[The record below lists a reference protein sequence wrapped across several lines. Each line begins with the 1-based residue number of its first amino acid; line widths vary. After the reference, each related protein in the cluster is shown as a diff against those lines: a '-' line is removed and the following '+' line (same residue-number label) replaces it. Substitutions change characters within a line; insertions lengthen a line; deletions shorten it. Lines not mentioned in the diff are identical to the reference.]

1 MEAFYK
7 HQEDMLAMLTSHKQF
22 AINAEAG
29 CGKTLPMLWHLTNLL
44 KSGAIDDAL
53 VIAPKSAL
61 QSWTMDVKKL
71 PLSRQRECQKI
82 SFVNYD
88 LVWRRQFF
96 DKHWG
101 AVVCDESH
109 LIAHRQSKRTK
120 FIMSLSAKSEY
131 RYIMTGTPIGQGR
144 LEDYWSQ
151 FEFLLP
157 GYFGKWKDFAG
168 RYLIER
174 TIKGTWASFVVGYRN
189 KQELL
194 DKVSAYT
201 YAIRKRDCLDLPEKL
216 PDVIVRVPLT
226 TPQKKLFKEI
236 DESYVPMIDKIID
249 NPLVKGAFYREV
261 SSGFLYDDNKN
272 VVDVGSGKMAMLE
285 ELLDSILPYKV
296 VIFAQFTNSISN
308 IEALL
313 DKKKITY
320 VELSGRQ
327 NDKTIWSRFLEDDNV
342 QVIVC
347 QYESANA
354 GINLYSSSHMIFF
367 EPSLATITVSQARDR
382 IHRIGQKQACSYYWL
397 LTEDSIEEAIYKRLE
412 KKEDFTNECIAKFV
426 EETRRKV

>member
-44 KSGAIDDAL
+44 RSGTIRDAL

-61 QSWTMDVKKL
+61 QSWTMDVEKL
-71 PLSRQRECQKI
+71 PVSRQRECQKI

-88 LVWRRQFF
+88 LVWRRPFF
-96 DKHWG
+96 DKEWG
-101 AVVCDESH
+101 AIVCDESH

-120 FIMSLSAKSEY
+120 FIMSLSHKSDY

-151 FEFLLP
+151 FEFLMP
-157 GYFGKWKDFAG
+157 NYFGKWKDFAG

-201 YAIRKRDCLDLPEKL
+201 YAIRKKDCLDLPEKL
-216 PDVIVRVPLT
+216 PDVIVRVPLKSS
-226 TPQKKLFKEI
+226 QKKLFKEI
-236 DESYVPMIDKIID
+236 DESYISTIDKIID

-261 SSGFLYDDNKN
+261 SSGFLYDEKN
-272 VVDVGSGKMAMLE
+272 VVEVESDKLDMLG

-296 VIFAQFTNSISN
+296 VIFAQFTHSIML
-308 IEALL
+308 IESVLE
-313 DKKKITY
+313 KRKVKY

-327 NDKTIWSRFLEDDNV
+327 SDKTIWSKFLTDDSV
-342 QVIVC
+342 KVIVC

-397 LTEDSIEEAIYKRLE
+397 LTENSIEEAIYKRLE
-412 KKEDFTNECIAKFV
+412 KKEDFTNECIARFV
-426 EETRRKV
+426 EETRRRI